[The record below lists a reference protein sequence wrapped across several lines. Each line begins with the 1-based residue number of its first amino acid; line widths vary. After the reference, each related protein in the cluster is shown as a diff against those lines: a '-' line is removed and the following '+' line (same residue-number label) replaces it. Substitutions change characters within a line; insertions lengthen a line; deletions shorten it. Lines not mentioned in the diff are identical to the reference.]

1 MFFGVEGPLFI
12 VQAIF
17 PKEYVSV
24 SDFGMLIVSS
34 LGHNIKHIR
43 KALKRALNIIVWNF
57 FFEVLI
63 SKSPRGPVKRFTA
76 NCIVCRPYKNE
87 NIEYHGDILSIS
99 DLLKCQG

>member
-1 MFFGVEGPLFI
+1 MLYFHPDKSLSRVDKRSLLTKFFGVEGPLFI

-17 PKEYVSV
+17 PKESVSV

-57 FFEVLI
+57 LFEV
-63 SKSPRGPVKRFTA
+63 
-76 NCIVCRPYKNE
+76 
-87 NIEYHGDILSIS
+87 
-99 DLLKCQG
+99 